1 MSAIYRA
8 AKGAELMDRACPGWA
23 SRMDV
28 DKLDI
33 ADPDACILGQIFGG
47 YLEGLDALEDHL
59 DIDWFKTVD
68 QIGHGFEIGDDISF
82 SRLTKAWLNEIEI
95 RLN

>member
-8 AKGAELMDRACPGWA
+8 AKGAELMDRACPGWV

-28 DKLDI
+28 DKFNI
-33 ADPDACILGQIFGG
+33 ADPDTCILGQIFGG
-47 YLEGLDALEDHL
+47 YLEGLDALEDYL
-59 DIDWFKTVD
+59 DVRPFGVKAQAD
-68 QIGHGFEIGDDISF
+68 HGFEFDFDVSA
-82 SRLTKAWLNEIEI
+82 LQKAWLNEIEI